1 MEEKCERHRSTR
13 PGIVFIN
20 QRRRRANK
28 SCLRCAFSCSHT
40 FGSSMPKRQY
50 YWSIKENI
58 VKKHKSIWRIL
69 AFLLL
74 LNTVETVH
82 AGQQKKFYDPDRGMK
97 IDEAS
102 AAAIPVSDHVLSA
115 GIQTQEPVYNE
126 LAAPEKKCRIGED
139 HYFTYRFVKPPK
151 MGTAILKIELFDKND
166 QRVTDLNIVG
176 MSDMPSMRGAHDS
189 GEVAFKLNKK
199 GDYLMPVNIVMAGE
213 WEIKLHFLKGTD
225 VIYRGSFK
233 FHV

>member
-1 MEEKCERHRSTR
+1 VSNTVQLDRASFLSTNEGVEQTKASFVAR
-13 PGIVFIN
+13 LVVRAHLAPQCQNGNTIGVF
-20 QRRRRANK
+20 
-28 SCLRCAFSCSHT
+28 
-40 FGSSMPKRQY
+40 
-50 YWSIKENI
+50 KENI

-82 AGQQKKFYDPDRGMK
+82 AGQQKKFADPDRGLK
-97 IDEAS
+97 IDDVS
-102 AAAIPVSDHVLSA
+102 AAAVPVSDHVLSA

-126 LAAPEKKCRIGED
+126 LAGPKKECWIGED
-139 HYFTYRFVKPPK
+139 HYFIYRFVDPPK

-199 GDYLMPVNIVMAGE
+199 GDYLLPVNIVMAGE